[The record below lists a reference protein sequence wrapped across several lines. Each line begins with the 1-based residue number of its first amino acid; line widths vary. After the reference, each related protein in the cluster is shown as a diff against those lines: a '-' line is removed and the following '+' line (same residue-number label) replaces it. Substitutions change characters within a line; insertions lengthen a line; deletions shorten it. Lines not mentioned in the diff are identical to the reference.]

1 MDPTQSDEVNVLL
14 LGTGDGRH
22 LIDAMS
28 GSDPAPESFKDLT
41 FYILEQNLMQ
51 MVCYILQI
59 IYIYL
64 FVQLP

>member
-14 LGTGDGRH
+14 LGSGDGRH

-51 MVCYILQI
+51 MV
-59 IYIYL
+59 
-64 FVQLP
+64 